1 LVPVA
6 REIREIGKI
15 KDREWPKI
23 CRFPAEAVDKFQ
35 WSRREKQVHRAVQEG
50 KYKFAVHA

>member
-35 WSRREKQVHRAVQEG
+35 WFHAREKQVRRAVQDG
-50 KYKFAVHA
+50 K